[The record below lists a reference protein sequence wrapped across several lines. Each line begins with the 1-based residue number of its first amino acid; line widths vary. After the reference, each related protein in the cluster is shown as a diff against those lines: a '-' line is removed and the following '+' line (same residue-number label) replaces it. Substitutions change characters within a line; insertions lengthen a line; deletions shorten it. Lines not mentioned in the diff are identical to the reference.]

1 MGAWV
6 VQRPDLVKKYFR
18 DHRTSNALRNP
29 KLPYSLDILQ
39 RLFFSTEHVSGQRYV
54 WVTVREALVNLD

>member
-6 VQRPDLVKKYFR
+6 VQGPNLVKKYFR
-18 DHRTSNALRNP
+18 DHRTSNAPRNP

-39 RLFFSTEHVSGQRYV
+39 RLFFFPQNMFQGSDMSGLQLGKLWST
-54 WVTVREALVNLD
+54 